1 MNTKDYL
8 DKVAY
13 LTPSDMEGVS
23 GDQYLSK
30 FDNSYITLAGMEDKV
45 QYLADRE
52 ITENLTHGVGF
63 SPKDNKW
70 YGWSHRAIY
79 GFSIGSTCKEGD
91 CHFTPKTPEELIE
104 SHASFFADISDK
116 CYKGKLA
123 ECQIL
128 DDRSG
133 IRILHTPV
141 EISVVEKESD
151 LDDLIS
157 GEACPEDFG
166 KVNLFEN
173 DFSIIHCGRGEWVA
187 KTMEDAK
194 QMATDF
200 NSGVS

>member
-1 MNTKDYL
+1 MNMNTKDYL

-30 FDNSYITLAGMEDKV
+30 FDSSYITLAGMEDKV

-104 SHASFFADISDK
+104 SHASFFADIS
-116 CYKGKLA
+116 
-123 ECQIL
+123 
-128 DDRSG
+128 
-133 IRILHTPV
+133 
-141 EISVVEKESD
+141 
-151 LDDLIS
+151 
-157 GEACPEDFG
+157 
-166 KVNLFEN
+166 
-173 DFSIIHCGRGEWVA
+173 
-187 KTMEDAK
+187 
-194 QMATDF
+194 
-200 NSGVS
+200 